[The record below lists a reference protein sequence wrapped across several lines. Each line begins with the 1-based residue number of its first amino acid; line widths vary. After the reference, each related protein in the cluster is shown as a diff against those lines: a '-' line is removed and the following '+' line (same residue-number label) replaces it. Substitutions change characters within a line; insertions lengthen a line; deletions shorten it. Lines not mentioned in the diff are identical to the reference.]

1 MPPRKRHRTCAPA
14 PTPELPANLVL
25 EILTRSDA
33 ATIFR
38 CAATCK
44 PLRRAILS
52 PDFIRRVTQGP
63 DDAAVVP
70 SRVLGVLGD
79 SEASFSLV
87 HPITVASL
95 TFADHHLA
103 PFMSLS
109 AAGLLE
115 EYAPLAS
122 RRGLVVLGRR
132 ETNRRRRPSDLL
144 QVQTRYVLLT
154 AADGIGGCA
163 GGFMLLAAYMSRNL
177 DCSLRIRVQ
186 TVSSPEPDGGE
197 WGAVKTSDHQCPWW
211 CMRLDSYDHDD
222 AVVLGGVVHWLMHA
236 GAGFL
241 ESDAGGA
248 SEYIL
253 TYDVNTATVGSIDL
267 PYGYQHAGHCA
278 ILEGSGSSSQLA
290 SSPDGKLSL
299 IVVDH
304 QATVSIWVL
313 SSGGGSCWVRHWE
326 VDMVAEWDFFHSW
339 GVRALQSASF
349 GDQRTGVVFLRI
361 GGAQGRL
368 CGVDMEDKTTF
379 LNFFEEKTGIPCE
392 VDLASRLSSMK
403 AY

>member
-14 PTPELPANLVL
+14 PSPELPANLVL

-63 DDAAVVP
+63 DDAAVP
-70 SRVLGVLGD
+70 SRVLGVLGE

-132 ETNRRRRPSDLL
+132 ETNRRRRPSDLC
-144 QVQTRYVLLT
+144 VYDPMTNDRTFFSAPPDIGHGIHTRYVLVT
-154 AADGIGGCA
+154 AADGIGG
-163 GGFMLLAAYMSRNL
+163 FMLLAADMSRNL

-186 TVSSPEPDGGE
+186 TV
-197 WGAVKTSDHQCPWW
+197 
-211 CMRLDSYDHDD
+211 YDDDD

-241 ESDAGGA
+241 ERDAGA

-267 PYGYQHAGHCA
+267 PYGYQHAS
-278 ILEGSGSSSQLA
+278 LEGSGSSSQLA

-304 QATVSIWVL
+304 QTTVSIWVL
-313 SSGGGSCWVRHWE
+313 SSGGGSCWARHWE

-339 GVRALQSASF
+339 GARALQSASF
-349 GDQRTGVVFLRI
+349 GDQRSGVVFLRI

-379 LNFFEEKTGIPCE
+379 LKFFEEKTGIPCE
-392 VDLASRLSSMK
+392 VDLAYRLSSMK
-403 AY
+403 VYY